1 MMCSPTEGIPLDRC
15 SKVFLRRGFP
25 QEKDMH
31 TDSSKSTVRENM
43 VVRICVNTYRL
54 FFLPLTED
62 LGAKDPNCWAP
73 VPEGTREKRRKKWR
87 KTLGTL
93 GWMRDAKPEEV
104 EAKQREWESFLR
116 GSNAKKR
123 RSVEAEDTEDPV
135 ATKKARG
142 GSVEMGG
149 M

>member
-1 MMCSPTEGIPLDRC
+1 MMCSPTEGVPLDRC

-25 QEKDMH
+25 QEKDVH
-31 TDSSKSTVRENM
+31 TDPSKSTVRENM
-43 VVRICVNTYRL
+43 EVRICVNTYRL

-62 LGAKDPNCWAP
+62 LGVKDPNCWAP
-73 VPEGTREKRRKKWR
+73 IPESVREKRRKAWK
-87 KTLGTL
+87 KKLGTL

-104 EAKQREWESFLR
+104 EAKQRDWESFLR
-116 GSNAKKR
+116 GSNSKKR
-123 RSVEAEDTEDPV
+123 RSVEAEDPEDPV